1 MAESDNT
8 NIIFIDTS
16 LHTHLALF
24 LSHKDTIF
32 DLKKRIVVEHQLCFP
47 KIGQI
52 EIHAVKVKRKECFY
66 HLSDSMFVRSAFN
79 GVRKNWFLS
88 VDASAL
94 VENGQHRQLLLS
106 SGSPNKVACLAVT
119 DNVLLAPV
127 DNAMD
132 ISPKRV
138 SDLNYSLLPQ
148 LENKQDENEVVPL
161 VSLGVSEHSGKEV
174 ITNLG
179 TDVKS
184 SGNND
189 TGNPLPRSVPET
201 EDHRYVN
208 NEHPSLQI
216 AHEVDRT
223 SKSTHKDDCN
233 ACEEGL
239 SISAVS
245 VKKQRKRKRKKED
258 TERDDISKENIASV
272 DNPLSVSSK
281 RVSRSNNFKVPQ
293 VENKLVEKEISHFG
307 SPFVSDRT
315 RKEVVQNLENGAKSS
330 GNSGPGIP
338 LLGSVPVAED
348 HVKNESEVYQSSK
361 CNTKDDCHVRE
372 DDPSIS
378 MPSAKKKRKS
388 KKKKEDTM
396 QDDTSTEN
404 IASVDNA
411 LRVPSKSVSSFN
423 SIQKPHWENK
433 KDEKQ
438 ESHFASS
445 CVSKNTGEVVKK
457 LGKGVESSTNNDT
470 GIPLLGSTPETKNH
484 HNVNKEI
491 PSKLDGSSKGTIK
504 NDCNVHEEDPSTPM
518 PSVKEKRRSK
528 RKKEN
533 IVQDDTSKENIDN
546 PLSVPSKKVFSLNNF
561 QASKLGSEQDE
572 KDDIDIGDE
581 SVKEASTAGPTAI
594 KKHKKRKRS
603 STHDSKEMLELET
616 TSQKDEAQKP
626 DEAYKQ
632 SKESKDQLEYNND
645 TSRGDSQSKHNK
657 VTEDF
662 SDTRTPAKKKQK
674 GKDKSTPGV
683 DLSMNKSTIN
693 NMEIGKDAHK
703 ESIGSKVHPSDVL
716 SLIIDQV
723 IERKELT
730 EHNVNIVIDHCHKND
745 AGQSKGAEEVRELS
759 PQNDPKPMLL
769 EESPPSNQDN
779 TGANVRE
786 SNGIS
791 KVVDE
796 IGMTEPV
803 KSEKKT
809 RGTRKAKDSGR
820 EPSPG
825 EGTDL
830 VDASDNGNFFRQFFK
845 AINCNPKSGNTE
857 IEENPINQTE
867 AGEKQEEEMNGTVL
881 SATAKEDDLS
891 ADNAGSLDNA
901 EDVDEHVGKVQRKKS
916 NNNESPISKSI
927 SNHAVPSIGENRR
940 PHADA
945 SGNSEDLE
953 KQREHIPLSNSKVE
967 GSKKKVQNKAGKS
980 YGNNVGGVV
989 SNTQKKSLLEGAIFK
1004 EDSNGTSEDEG
1015 VVDNSD
1021 ASTKTPSDNSLLSD
1035 FSDADSNDGL
1045 DSQQNGLHGGRSAL
1059 KDGMSGTKMA
1069 IDHVL
1074 RSSRRYKKA
1083 KITASQTESQLEFV
1097 PDSLAD

>member
-1 MAESDNT
+1 
-8 NIIFIDTS
+8 
-16 LHTHLALF
+16 
-24 LSHKDTIF
+24 
-32 DLKKRIVVEHQLCFP
+32 
-47 KIGQI
+47 
-52 EIHAVKVKRKECFY
+52 
-66 HLSDSMFVRSAFN
+66 MFVKSAFN

-94 VENGQHRQLLLS
+94 VENGQHRQLLS
-106 SGSPNKVACLAVT
+106 SGSANKVACLANT
-119 DNVLLAPV
+119 DNALLGPV

-138 SDLNYSLLPQ
+138 SGLNYSLLPE
-148 LENKQDENEVVPL
+148 LENKQDEKEEVPL
-161 VSLGVSEHSGKEV
+161 VSLGVSQHTGKEV

-179 TDVKS
+179 RDVKS

-189 TGNPLPRSVPET
+189 TGIPLPRSVPET
-201 EDHRYVN
+201 KDHHYVN

-216 AHEVDRT
+216 GCEVDRT
-223 SKSTHKDDCN
+223 SKSTHKDDSN
-233 ACEEGL
+233 ACEECP
-239 SISAVS
+239 SISVAS
-245 VKKQRKRKRKKED
+245 LKKQRKSKRKNED

-293 VENKLVEKEISHFG
+293 VENKLVEKEKDHFG
-307 SPFVSDRT
+307 SPCVSDRT
-315 RKEVVQNLENGAKSS
+315 GEVVENLEKGAKSS
-330 GNSGPGIP
+330 GNSDPGIP

-348 HVKNESEVYQSSK
+348 HVNNESEVDQSNK
-361 CNTKDDCHVRE
+361 YNAKDDSHVRE

-378 MPSAKKKRKS
+378 MRSAKKKRKG

-396 QDDTSTEN
+396 QNDTSTEN

-423 SIQKPHWENK
+423 NIQTPQWENK

-445 CVSKNTGEVVKK
+445 CVSKNT
-457 LGKGVESSTNNDT
+457 NN
-470 GIPLLGSTPETKNH
+470 
-484 HNVNKEI
+484 
-491 PSKLDGSSKGTIK
+491 GTIK

-561 QASKLGSEQDE
+561 PASKLESKQDQKE
-572 KDDIDIGDE
+572 DINIRDE
-581 SVKEASTAGPTAI
+581 SVKEASTAGPAAN

-632 SKESKDQLEYNND
+632 SKESKDQLEHNND
-645 TSRGDSQSKHNK
+645 KSRGDSQSKHNK

-662 SDTRTPAKKKQK
+662 SDIRTPAEKKQK

-693 NMEIGKDAHK
+693 DMEIGTDAYK

-716 SLIIDQV
+716 SSITDQV
-723 IERKELT
+723 IEPKELT
-730 EHNVNIVIDHCHKND
+730 EHNVNIVIDHCHKSD
-745 AGQSKGAEEVRELS
+745 AGQSEGAEEVREVS

-779 TGANVRE
+779 TGANVGE
-786 SNGIS
+786 SNDIS
-791 KVVDE
+791 KLVDE
-796 IGMTEPV
+796 NGMTEPV
-803 KSEKKT
+803 KSEKEK
-809 RGTRKAKDSGR
+809 RGTRKAKDSSR
-820 EPSPG
+820 EPSLR
-825 EGTDL
+825 EGTGL
-830 VDASDNGNFFRQFFK
+830 VDASDNGKIFRQFFK
-845 AINCNPKSGNTE
+845 ATNCNAKSGNTE
-857 IEENPINQTE
+857 IEEM
-867 AGEKQEEEMNGTVL
+867 KGTVL
-881 SATAKEDDLS
+881 SATGNEDDLS

-901 EDVDEHVGKVQRKKS
+901 EDVDEHVDKMQIKKS
-916 NNNESPISKSI
+916 NNNKTSISKSI
-927 SNHAVPSIGENRR
+927 SNHAMPSIGENRK

-945 SGNSEDLE
+945 SRKSEDLE

-967 GSKKKVQNKAGKS
+967 GSKKKVQSKAGKA
-980 YGNNVGGVV
+980 YGHDVGGVV
-989 SNTQKKSLLEGAIFK
+989 SNTQQKKRLLEGAIFK
-1004 EDSNGTSEDEG
+1004 EDSSGTSEDEG
-1015 VVDNSD
+1015 GVDNSD
-1021 ASTKTPSDNSLLSD
+1021 ASTKTPSDSTLLSD
-1035 FSDADSNDGL
+1035 FSDADSNDGLGL

-1069 IDHVL
+1069 IDRVL